1 MFPLR
6 FLLPLVLVLAIAAPA
21 SASSPHV
28 VAPGETLWSIATS
41 NNFTTRA
48 LAVYNHLD
56 PDANVILGT
65 TIKIPT
71 LTVAQAA
78 LAAAGNDGPPYPAN
92 DGSPPPALGAY
103 TVRAGDT
110 LSGLAAKGGVTVAAL
125 AEMNGVEPD
134 SHLIT
139 GTAIKVPVGS
149 SLAAEHSPNPTRAV
163 QSASPAATPTRVT
176 ASEIAAIAN
185 RNGVPASLATAIA
198 WQESGFSN
206 AMISAANARG
216 VMQIMPGTWDFVQDN
231 LALRRLDPTSALD
244 NVGAGVLYL
253 GHLLRET
260 GGDQA
265 LAIAG
270 YYQGLASVRRI
281 GLLAE
286 TRQYVANVVALQSR
300 FG

>member
-6 FLLPLVLVLAIAAPA
+6 FLLPLVLLLAIAAPA

-28 VAPGETLWSIATS
+28 VAPGETLWSIAS
-41 NNFTTRA
+41 ANNFTTRA
-48 LAVYNHLD
+48 LAAFNDLD
-56 PDANVILGT
+56 PDANVILGA
-65 TIKIPT
+65 TIKVPT
-71 LTVAQAA
+71 LAEAQAA
-78 LAAAGNDGPPYPAN
+78 LAANGDGPAAPAR
-92 DGSPPPALGAY
+92 DASPPPALGAY

-110 LSGLAAKGGVTVAAL
+110 LSHLAAKAGVTVAAI
-125 AEMNGVEPD
+125 AEMNGLPADAQLV
-134 SHLIT
+134 T
-139 GTAIKVPVGS
+139 GTAIRVPVGS
-149 SLAAEHSPNPTRAV
+149 SLAAERSSNPTRAV
-163 QSASPAATPTRVT
+163 QSAAPAATPSRVT
-176 ASEIAAIAN
+176 AAQIAEVAN
-185 RNGVPASLATAIA
+185 RNGVPAALAAAIA

-206 AMISAANARG
+206 SMISAANARG
-216 VMQIMPGTWDFVQDN
+216 VMQIMPGTWDFVQEN
-231 LALRRLDPTSALD
+231 LARRTLDPSSAID

-260 GGDQA
+260 NGDKA